1 MHIVLFVLISPA
13 VSLSHTPPHTH
24 TPPPPL
30 HTHTHAHTHIHTHAH
45 TTASCCVV
53 RSTTH
58 VCCSA
63 EQRGWSTFG
72 PGSYGPQPSFTDGLE
87 AGHFAEF
94 ARKSAPVGAAAGV
107 DGLSENLGIATPA
120 ERQEASKK
128 DQNKKE
134 VSSNPGSP
142 HDGAGG
148 GTINHSEGIANTA
161 QKSAAWTTSPSW
173 ERTGWGEYGRKCYN
187 EDL

>member
-1 MHIVLFVLISPA
+1 MSTQCIHLNDPATCNAQELRVEGYHAMSP
-13 VSLSHTPPHTH
+13 
-24 TPPPPL
+24 
-30 HTHTHAHTHIHTHAH
+30 
-45 TTASCCVV
+45 
-53 RSTTH
+53 
-58 VCCSA
+58 A

-107 DGLSENLGIATPA
+107 NGLSENLGIATPA

-128 DQNKKE
+128 DQNKKH
-134 VSSNPGSP
+134 G
-142 HDGAGG
+142 GAGG
-148 GTINHSEGIANTA
+148 GAINHSEGIANTA

-173 ERTGWGEYGRKCYN
+173 EGGVCWGEYGRKCYN
-187 EDL
+187 VDL